1 MDMIEK
7 KQEET
12 LLKVANYN
20 SNERIV
26 FSKRL
31 SYLFLI
37 AIVGFLGFMVM
48 DIYGLTDKGI
58 YEAISDFVLG
68 LIFAM
73 LIMGFLYTRGY
84 LEKVRAF
91 KRRMLHRVV

>member
-12 LLKVANYN
+12 LLKVADYN
-20 SNERIV
+20 NNERIA
-26 FSKRL
+26 FLKRL
-31 SYLFLI
+31 SYLFLT
-37 AIVGFLGFMVM
+37 AIVGFVGFMVM
-48 DIYGLTDKGI
+48 DIYGLTDSGI

-73 LIMGFLYTRGY
+73 LILGFLYTRGY

-91 KRRMLHRVV
+91 KLRMLHRDL